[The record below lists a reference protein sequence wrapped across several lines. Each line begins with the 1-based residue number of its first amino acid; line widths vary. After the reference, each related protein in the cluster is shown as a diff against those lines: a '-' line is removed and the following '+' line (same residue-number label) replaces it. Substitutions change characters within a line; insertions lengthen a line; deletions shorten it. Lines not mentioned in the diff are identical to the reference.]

1 MSEFNLETNAPDV
14 PAAAETTAAPPPTG
28 MRRLAAR
35 GVVINSGFLIAIGTL
50 NLLKGLIVAG
60 FLTASEFGIWA
71 ILVLAVT
78 IIAVV
83 KQVTVGDKYI
93 QQDEADQ
100 EAAFQKAFTLE
111 LSSAG
116 IMMVVCILV
125 APLLAVLYD
134 ETELIAPML
143 VLSLILPGLALQSP
157 VWVFYRRMDFFRQR
171 ILTAIDP
178 VVGFV
183 VTIALAIADFGYWS
197 LIIGMV
203 AGSWAGGAVAVL
215 NREYPL
221 RFRFD
226 GSTLRDYVSFSW
238 PLVIAAAAGLGIAQI
253 SVYVGDLALGLAGA
267 GAIGLAATFSAYT
280 DRVDAVVTQAIYPAI
295 CRVTDR
301 PALLFE
307 AFVKS
312 NRLALMWGVP
322 FGIALA
328 LFAADL
334 IEFGIGERWS
344 DALIL
349 LQVFGVT
356 AAINHIGFN
365 WTAFYRANGQTKPI
379 AIVTVVALVVFCAT
393 SVPLIFSDGL
403 DGFAVGIACMT
414 AVALL
419 GRFYYLSKLFPA
431 LGILRHIFRAIAPTI
446 PAVAAVALMRVAIDT
461 DRTLDLALSE
471 LAVYVGVTAVMTW
484 ALERPLLRE
493 ARGYL
498 RKPKPA

>member
-1 MSEFNLETNAPDV
+1 VSELSLETNAPDV
-14 PAAAETTAAPPPTG
+14 TDAEITAGPPETG
-28 MRRLAAR
+28 RRRLAAR

-50 NLLKGLIVAG
+50 NLLKGVIVAG
-60 FLTASEFGIWA
+60 FLTVSEFGIWA
-71 ILVLAVT
+71 IIVLAIT
-78 IIAVV
+78 IIAVI

-111 LSSAG
+111 LASAG
-116 IMMVVCILV
+116 IMMLICAGI
-125 APLLAVLYD
+125 APLLALIYD
-134 ETELIAPML
+134 ETQLIAPML

-183 VTIALAIADFGYWS
+183 VTIALAIAGLGYWS

-203 AGSWAGGAVAVL
+203 VGSWAGGAVAIL
-215 NREYPL
+215 KREYPL
-221 RFRFD
+221 RLRFD
-226 GSTLRDYVSFSW
+226 GATLRDYASFSW
-238 PLVIAAAAGLGIAQI
+238 PLVVAAAAGLGIAQI

-267 GAIGLAATFSAYT
+267 GAIGLAAGFSSYT

-295 CRVTDR
+295 CRVTGR
-301 PALLFE
+301 RELLFE

-322 FGIALA
+322 FGIGLS

-334 IEFGIGERWS
+334 IEFGIGEEWS
-344 DALIL
+344 EALIL
-349 LQVFGVT
+349 LQVFGIT

-365 WTAFYRANGQTKPI
+365 WGAFYRANGETKPI
-379 AIVTVVALVVFCAT
+379 AVVTLLAFCAFCVT
-393 SVPLIFSDGL
+393 AVPLIFSDGL
-403 DGFAVGIACMT
+403 AGFAAGIAIAT
-414 AVALL
+414 VVSLI
-419 GRFYYLSKLFPA
+419 GRFYYLAKLFPA
-431 LGILRHIFRAIAPTI
+431 FAIVRHILRAIAPTI
-446 PAVAAVALMRVAIDT
+446 PAAAAVLLIRVATDA
-461 DRTLDLALSE
+461 DRTLDLALFE
-471 LAVYVGVTAVMTW
+471 LAVYVAVTAAMTW
-484 ALERPLLRE
+484 VLERPLLRE
-493 ARGYL
+493 ATSYL

>member
-1 MSEFNLETNAPDV
+1 VRGFV
-14 PAAAETTAAPPPTG
+14 
-28 MRRLAAR
+28 LAALLTTTDY
-35 GVVINSGFLIAIGTL
+35 GVWGVTLITMTLVSQLQQIG
-50 NLLKGLIVAG
+50 I
-60 FLTASEFGIWA
+60 
-71 ILVLAVT
+71 
-78 IIAVV
+78 
-83 KQVTVGDKYI
+83 GDRYI
-93 QQDEADQ
+93 QQDDPDQ

-111 LSSAG
+111 LASAG
-116 IMMVVCILV
+116 AMMLVCALL
-125 APLLAVLYD
+125 APLLALLYD

-183 VTIALAIADFGYWS
+183 VTIALAIAGAGYWS
-197 LIIGMV
+197 LIVGMV

-215 NREYPL
+215 KREYPL
-221 RFRFD
+221 RLRFD
-226 GSTLRDYVSFSW
+226 SATLREYVSFSW
-238 PLVIAAAAGLGIAQI
+238 PLIVAAAAGLGIAQI

-295 CRVTDR
+295 CRVTER
-301 PALLFE
+301 RELLFE

-322 FGIALA
+322 FGIALS
-328 LFAADL
+328 LFASDL
-334 IEFGIGERWS
+334 IEFGIGDRWS

-356 AAINHIGFN
+356 AAVNHIGFN

-379 AIVTVVALVVFCAT
+379 AIVTVLALVVFCVT

-403 DGFAVGIACMT
+403 DGFAIGIACMT
-414 AVALL
+414 AVALVA
-419 GRFYYLSKLFPA
+419 RFYYLAKLFPA
-431 LGILRHIFRAIAPTI
+431 LSILRHVVRAIAPTI
-446 PAVAAVALMRVAIDT
+446 PAAGAVLLLRVAGDA
-461 DRTLDLALSE
+461 DRSLDLALFE
-471 LAVYVGVTAVMTW
+471 LAVYIAVTAVMTW
-484 ALERPLLRE
+484 LLERPLLRE
-493 ARGYL
+493 AGSYL